1 MAEADRD
8 NEDDEDEDVVE
19 EKAVMTEEVIE
30 GIAAAAE
37 AAAEAEAA
45 IGIGSGLEDEDFGLS
60 SDDLC
65 SWHSA
70 GPPDAD
76 DDVVGG
82 SLRTWSVLVG
92 GLRLHKVWVSHLLVD
107 L

>member
-70 GPPDAD
+70 D
-76 DDVVGG
+76 DDGVGIPVVGG
-82 SLRTWSVLVG
+82 SLRMWNVLA
-92 GLRLHKVWVSHLLVD
+92 
-107 L
+107 

>member
-30 GIAAAAE
+30 GTAAAE
-37 AAAEAEAA
+37 AAAEAEAEAA

-70 GPPDAD
+70 AD
-76 DDVVGG
+76 DDDVGIPVVGG
-82 SLRTWSVLVG
+82 SLRMWSVLT
-92 GLRLHKVWVSHLLVD
+92 
-107 L
+107 